1 MTDFLTD
8 EEKAEQI
15 KAWFKENGMSVAVG
29 VTLAVGG
36 LFGFKYWQEH
46 QKTQS
51 EEASALYSEIQ
62 QDSATN
68 NENNDAIHSKISQLK
83 SDYSST
89 PYAPLGAMIAAK
101 QHATQGN
108 NKKAITELQWAVE
121 NSSEKVSKDLAKLR
135 LARAYVATKQFDKSS
150 AILTGELPS
159 AYSSLIEEL
168 KGDIHL
174 GKNEIDK
181 ARESYDKALLSSKGA
196 ATEFLKMKRDDLG
209 NKGT

>member
-29 VTLAVGG
+29 ITLAVGG
-36 LFGFKYWQEH
+36 LFGFKYWQEY

-62 QDSATN
+62 QDSA
-68 NENNDAIHSKISQLK
+68 ESKNNDSVYSKIHQLK

-101 QHATQGN
+101 QYATQGD

-121 NSSEKVSKDLAKLR
+121 NSSEKASKDLAKLR
-135 LARAYVATKQFDKSS
+135 LARAYVATKQFDKSLS
-150 AILTGELPS
+150 ILTEELPS
-159 AYSSLIEEL
+159 AYTSLIEEL

-174 GKNEIDK
+174 GKNEINQ